1 MVLLLLLLTG
11 AGVLK
16 LMREAGAGV
25 DSFDSLTEARVGT
38 GGVSFAESLDSFA
51 DSLDSLPV
59 TRMDTAGLSLGVLV
73 AASSLFMGVW
83 EPANVRAVGMHA
95 TRDSL
100 KIGIRV
106 TGTCEPKHFAGT

>member
-1 MVLLLLLLTG
+1 MVLLLLPLTG

-38 GGVSFAESLDSFA
+38 GGVSFA

-100 KIGIRV
+100 KIGMRV

>member
-1 MVLLLLLLTG
+1 MVLLLLPLTG

-38 GGVSFAESLDSFA
+38 GGVSFT
-51 DSLDSLPV
+51 DSLGSLPV

-100 KIGIRV
+100 KIGMRV
-106 TGTCEPKHFAGT
+106 TGTRELKHLAGT